1 MVVLGSRGEQVG
13 CEQVRCGGGAGIP
26 AVPIQVL
33 RHVVVVVQVEDISR
47 VDVEAVVLP
56 ALDEQP
62 DALPEVVLFGGR
74 QRGKV
79 VER

>member
-1 MVVLGSRGEQVG
+1 
-13 CEQVRCGGGAGIP
+13 
-26 AVPIQVL
+26 
-33 RHVVVVVQVEDISR
+33 VVVQVEDIGG